1 MVMRGQEND
10 DCHGCG
16 DVDDGC
22 SIPATAVQKPVMD
35 RNYLAGFRVE
45 ASEAL
50 EFSVSALWL

>member
-1 MVMRGQEND
+1 MRGQEND

>member
-35 RNYLAGFRVE
+35 RNYPCRVQGRGFRG
-45 ASEAL
+45 
-50 EFSVSALWL
+50 F